1 MHFYIHVLSFLPVL
15 ISRTYI
21 VRIKT
26 FFKKYGKSYQWD
38 VFLHRI
44 KGKYYIDMGNKH
56 IMSVKYNSLELG
68 FVDSQVMH
76 TYLYLAKEVL
86 KSWYLYFCEL
96 MLLFITLQ
104 TSIWEKLFVCITMFW
119 YLAGYLNCGLHGQ

>member
-1 MHFYIHVLSFLPVL
+1 
-15 ISRTYI
+15 
-21 VRIKT
+21 
-26 FFKKYGKSYQWD
+26 
-38 VFLHRI
+38 
-44 KGKYYIDMGNKH
+44 MGNKH
-56 IMSVKYNSLELG
+56 IMSVKYNSLELE

-104 TSIWEKLFVCITMFW
+104 TSI
-119 YLAGYLNCGLHGQ
+119 